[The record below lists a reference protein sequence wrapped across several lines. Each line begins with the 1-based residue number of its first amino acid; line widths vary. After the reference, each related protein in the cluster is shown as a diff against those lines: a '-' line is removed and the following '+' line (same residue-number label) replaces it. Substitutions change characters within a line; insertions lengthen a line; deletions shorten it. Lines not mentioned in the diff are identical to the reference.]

1 MEEKQKVYIIGVLG
15 RGDEVLQE
23 LRARGGKDL
32 TICSGNNPS
41 KLYYI
46 MHNGCIDCE
55 PTEVEW
61 AHIIMD
67 NYKEIKLPAPQWK
80 DGDILSATD
89 TKEYVVYCD
98 EKTEFDNEFFTYVSV
113 SNTDGLCRDDD
124 TRLTKF
130 FRLATKTEINEF
142 HKMLHEY
149 GKDWDAEKKD
159 LVDWPWKPKAGE
171 LYYYISSTGDWRVRR
186 RWPEADAILD
196 NLLLSGNCFKTKAEA
211 GAMAKKFRELL
222 KGGEK

>member
-1 MEEKQKVYIIGVLG
+1 MRDRGEEVINALENLG
-15 RGDEVLQE
+15 
-23 LRARGGKDL
+23 
-32 TICSGNNPS
+32 GNNQHGYTGVDDARVYFIS
-41 KLYYI
+41 HKGYI
-46 MHNGCIDCE
+46 AIMN
-55 PTEVEW
+55 TESEW

-98 EKTEFDNEFFTYVSV
+98 EKTEFDDEFFTYVSV

-124 TRLTKF
+124 TPLKKY
-130 FRLATKTEINEF
+130 FRLATKTEIDEF

-159 LVDWPWKPKAGE
+159 LVDWPWKPKVGE
-171 LYYYISSTGDWRVRR
+171 RFYYITLTGYVATG
-186 RWPEADAILD
+186 RWSGGNTILD
-196 NLLLSGNCFKTKAEA
+196 NLLLFGKYFKTKAEA
-211 GAMAKKFRELL
+211 EAVAKKFRELL

>member
-1 MEEKQKVYIIGVLG
+1 MEEKQKIWIRGVKDRGEEVINTLENLG
-15 RGDEVLQE
+15 
-23 LRARGGKDL
+23 
-32 TICSGNNPS
+32 GNNQHGYTGVHDARVYFIS
-41 KLYYI
+41 HKGYI
-46 MHNGCIDCE
+46 AIMNAESEC
-55 PTEVEW
+55 

-67 NYKEIKLPAPQWK
+67 NYKEIKLPDPQWK

-98 EKTEFDNEFFTYVSV
+98 EKTKFDDEFFTYVSV

-124 TRLTKF
+124 TLLTKY

-159 LVDWPWKPKAGE
+159 LVDWPWKPKVGE
-171 LYYYISSTGDWRVRR
+171 LYYYITKTGNVATGRGA
-186 RWPEADAILD
+186 EGNMILD
-196 NLLLSGNCFKTKAEA
+196 DMFLLGNCFKTKAEA
-211 GAMAKKFRELL
+211 EAMAKKFRELL
-222 KGGEK
+222 KGGKE

>member
-1 MEEKQKVYIIGVLG
+1 MEEKQKIWIRGVKD
-15 RGDEVLQE
+15 RGEEVINTLE
-23 LRARGGKDL
+23 NLGGKNKYGYTGVDDARVYFISL
-32 TICSGNNPS
+32 KGNIALMNA
-41 KLYYI
+41 
-46 MHNGCIDCE
+46 
-55 PTEVEW
+55 EVEW
-61 AHIIMD
+61 ARIIMD
-67 NYKEIKLPAPQWK
+67 NYKEIKLPAQQWK

-98 EKTEFDNEFFTYVSV
+98 EKTEFDDEFFTYVSV

-124 TRLTKF
+124 TRLTKY

-159 LVDWPWKPKAGE
+159 LVDWPWKPKVGE
-171 LYYYISSTGDWRVRR
+171 RYYYIFQTGDVFS
-186 RWPEADAILD
+186 AIWSEGCTLLD
-196 NLLLSGNCFKTKAEA
+196 GMLLSGNCFKTKAEA
-211 GAMAKKFRELL
+211 EAMAKKFRELL

>member
-1 MEEKQKVYIIGVLG
+1 MEEEQKVYIIGVPG

-23 LRARGGKDL
+23 LRVRGGKKL
-32 TICSGNNPS
+32 NICSGNDPS

-46 MHNGCIDCE
+46 MHNGCIGWE

-67 NYKEIKLPAPQWK
+67 NYKEIKLPAQQWK

-98 EKTEFDNEFFTYVSV
+98 EKAEFDDEFFTYVSV
-113 SNTDGLCRDDD
+113 SITDGLCRDDD
-124 TRLTKF
+124 TPLTKF
-130 FRLATKTEINEF
+130 YRLATKTEIDEF

-159 LVDWPWKPKAGE
+159 LVDWPWKPKVGE
-171 LYYYISSTGDWRVRR
+171 RYYYITKTGNVATGRGS
-186 RWPEADAILD
+186 EGNMILD
-196 NLLLSGNCFKTKAEA
+196 DMFLFGNCFKTKAEA
-211 GAMAKKFRELL
+211 EAMAKKFRELL

>member
-1 MEEKQKVYIIGVLG
+1 MEEKQKVWIRGVKD
-15 RGDEVLQE
+15 RGEEVINALE
-23 LRARGGKDL
+23 NLGGKNQHGYTGVDDSRVYF
-32 TICSGNNPS
+32 ISHKGNIALMNAES
-41 KLYYI
+41 E
-46 MHNGCIDCE
+46 C
-55 PTEVEW
+55 
-61 AHIIMD
+61 AHSIMD

-89 TKEYVVYCD
+89 TKEYVVYRD
-98 EKTEFDNEFFTYVSV
+98 GKTEFDGYFFTYVSV
-113 SNTDGLCRDDD
+113 SNTDGLSRDDD
-124 TRLTKF
+124 ARPTKF

-159 LVDWPWKPKAGE
+159 LVDWPWKPKVGE
-171 LYYYISSTGDWRVRR
+171 RYYYISSTIDVVTG
-186 RWPEADAILD
+186 RWSEGDAILD

-211 GAMAKKFRELL
+211 EATAKKLRELL